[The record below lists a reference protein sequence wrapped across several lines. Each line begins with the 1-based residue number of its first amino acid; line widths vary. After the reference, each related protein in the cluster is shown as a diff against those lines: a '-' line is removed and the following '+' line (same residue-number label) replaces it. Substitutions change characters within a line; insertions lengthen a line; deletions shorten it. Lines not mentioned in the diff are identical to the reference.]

1 MMVYV
6 SRSGFTAKSYRTR
19 GIILRTQKLGEA
31 DRIITLLSPERGV
44 IRAAA
49 KGVRRTSS
57 KMGAT
62 LEPFM
67 EVDAQIVIG
76 KSLHTITQAQLIHP
90 YGQALVADY
99 AAYTAAYAMVE
110 TAERL
115 TDSEAESIAP
125 QYRLLHGAIAALA
138 RGGLEPGTVLDSY
151 LLRALSTA
159 GWAPSFTHCVRCGA
173 VGPHQAIN
181 IPLGGAV
188 CHDCRPAGS
197 LSPSPQT
204 MTLLAA
210 LLAGDWETVNA
221 SDLAARTQAGNIVSS
236 YLQWHLERAVKSLK
250 LVERR

>member
-1 MMVYV
+1 MA
-6 SRSGFTAKSYRTR
+6 RSGFTAKSYRTR
-19 GIILRTQKLGEA
+19 GIVLRTHKLGEA
-31 DRIITLLSPERGV
+31 DRIITLLSPEFGIV
-44 IRAAA
+44 RAVA

-67 EVDAQIVIG
+67 EVDAQIVAG
-76 KSLHTITQAQLIHP
+76 RSLHTIIQAQLRHP

-99 AAYTAAYAMVE
+99 SAYTAGAAMLE

-115 TDSEAESIAP
+115 TDADAESIAP
-125 QYRLLHGAIAALA
+125 QYRLLHGALAALA
-138 RGGLEPGTVLDSY
+138 RGGHEPGTVLDSY
-151 LLRALSTA
+151 LLRALATA

-181 IPLGGAV
+181 VPLGGVV

-197 LSPSPQT
+197 MSPPPAT
-204 MTLLAA
+204 VALLAA
-210 LLAGDWETVNA
+210 LLDGEWATID
-221 SDLAARTQAGNIVSS
+221 AADGATRAQAAAVVAN

>member
-1 MMVYV
+1 MDSVA
-6 SRSGFTAKSYRTR
+6 RSGFTAKSYRTR
-19 GIILRTQKLGEA
+19 GIVLRTHKLGEA
-31 DRIITLLSPERGV
+31 DRIITLLSPEFGIV
-44 IRAAA
+44 RAVA

-67 EVDAQIVIG
+67 EVDAQIVAG
-76 KSLHTITQAQLIHP
+76 RSLHTIIQAQLRHP

-99 AAYTAAYAMVE
+99 SAYTAGAAMLE

-115 TDSEAESIAP
+115 TDADAESIAP
-125 QYRLLHGAIAALA
+125 QYRLLHGALAALA
-138 RGGLEPGTVLDSY
+138 RGGHEPGTVLDSY
-151 LLRALSTA
+151 LLRALATA

-181 IPLGGAV
+181 VPLGGVV

-197 LSPSPQT
+197 MSPPPAT
-204 MTLLAA
+204 VALLAA
-210 LLAGDWETVNA
+210 LLDGEWATID
-221 SDLAARTQAGNIVSS
+221 AADGATRAQAAAVVAN

>member
-1 MMVYV
+1 MA
-6 SRSGFTAKSYRTR
+6 RSGFTAKSYRTR
-19 GIILRTQKLGEA
+19 GIVLRTHKLGEA
-31 DRIITLLSPERGV
+31 DRIITLLSPEFGV
-44 IRAAA
+44 VRAVA

-57 KMGAT
+57 KLGAT

-67 EVDAQIVIG
+67 EVDAQIVAG
-76 KSLHTITQAQLIHP
+76 RSLHTIIQAQLRHP

-99 AAYTAAYAMVE
+99 SAYTAGAAMLE

-115 TDSEAESIAP
+115 TDADAESVAA
-125 QYRLLHGAIAALA
+125 QYRLLHGALAALA
-138 RGGLEPGTVLDSY
+138 RGGHEPGTVLDSY
-151 LLRALSTA
+151 LLRALATA

-181 IPLGGAV
+181 VPLGGVV

-197 LSPSPQT
+197 MSPSPQT
-204 MTLLAA
+204 VALLAA
-210 LLAGDWETVNA
+210 LLAGDWEAV
-221 SDLAARTQAGNIVSS
+221 DAADAATRGQAAAITSN

>member
-1 MMVYV
+1 MMDSVA
-6 SRSGFTAKSYRTR
+6 RSGFTAKSYRTR
-19 GIILRTQKLGEA
+19 GIVLRTHKLGEA
-31 DRIITLLSPERGV
+31 DRIITLLSPEFGIV
-44 IRAAA
+44 RAVA

-67 EVDAQIVIG
+67 EVDAQIVAG
-76 KSLHTITQAQLIHP
+76 RSLHTIIQAQLRHP

-99 AAYTAAYAMVE
+99 SAYTAGAAMLE

-115 TDSEAESIAP
+115 TDADAESIAP
-125 QYRLLHGAIAALA
+125 QYRLLHGALAALA
-138 RGGLEPGTVLDSY
+138 RGGHEPGTVLDSY
-151 LLRALSTA
+151 LLRALATA

-181 IPLGGAV
+181 VPLGGVV

-197 LSPSPQT
+197 MSPPPAT
-204 MTLLAA
+204 VALLAA
-210 LLAGDWETVNA
+210 LLDGEWATID
-221 SDLAARTQAGNIVSS
+221 AADGATRAQAAAVVAN

>member
-1 MMVYV
+1 MIGSV
-6 SRSGFTAKSYRTR
+6 SRTGFAAKSYRTR

-31 DRIITLLSPERGV
+31 DRIITLLSPERGL

-67 EVDAQIVIG
+67 EVDAQIVVG
-76 KSLHTITQAQLIHP
+76 RSLHTIIQAQLRNP

-99 AAYTAAYAMVE
+99 AAYTAAHAMVE

-115 TDSEAESIAP
+115 TDADVESVAP

-151 LLRALSTA
+151 LLRALATA
-159 GWAPSFTHCVRCGA
+159 GWAPSFTHCVRCGT

-181 IPLGGAV
+181 IPLGGVV

-197 LSPSPQT
+197 LSPSPLTVQ
-204 MTLLAA
+204 LLAA
-210 LLAGDWETVNA
+210 LLAGDWETVNH
-221 SDLAARTQAGNIVSS
+221 SDIAARTQAANIVSS

-250 LVERR
+250 IVERR